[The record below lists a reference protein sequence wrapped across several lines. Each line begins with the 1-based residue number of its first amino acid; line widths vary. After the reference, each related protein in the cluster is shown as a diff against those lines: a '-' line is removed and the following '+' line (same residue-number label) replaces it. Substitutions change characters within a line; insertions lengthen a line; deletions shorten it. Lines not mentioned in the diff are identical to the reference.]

1 MGDIYNHQIRQGAR
15 QGEAEGDTEGNGMS
29 LGSFRGSRTQELLG
43 RKQTM
48 GNQRSQYLE
57 EAFLWPD
64 AR

>member
-1 MGDIYNHQIRQGAR
+1 
-15 QGEAEGDTEGNGMS
+15 MS
-29 LGSFRGSRTQELLG
+29 LGSLRGSRTQELLG

-57 EAFLWPD
+57 EAFLWPG